1 MMAEN
6 SLPIWLGRHH
16 PELSRWIIT
25 GWIRTTTLDTSTVV
39 TAVLARACVMALQV
53 MTTPWMYRMS
63 FGKSISQ
70 I

>member
-16 PELSRWIIT
+16 PELSRRIT

-53 MTTPWMYRMS
+53 TTPWMYRMS
-63 FGKSISQ
+63 SGKSISQ

>member
-6 SLPIWLGRHH
+6 LLPIRLGRHH
-16 PELSRWIIT
+16 PELSRRIT
-25 GWIRTTTLDTSTVV
+25 GSIRTTTLDTSTVV
-39 TAVLARACVMALQV
+39 TAVVARACVMALQI

-63 FGKSISQ
+63 SGKSISQ